1 VTVVTATGALA
12 SLLAACASKN
22 VAVEPVALPPVA
34 AELMTAPA
42 VPRCELPVR
51 EDYDTREV
59 LAYAHCWRVAY
70 FSSTARLYGLQKAVH
85 VREKAAAKAVAVR
98 G

>member
-12 SLLAACASKN
+12 SLLAACASKQ

-34 AELMTAPA
+34 AALMQTPS

-70 FSSTARLYGLQKAVH
+70 FSSTARLYGLQKAVG

>member
-1 VTVVTATGALA
+1 VIAAGALA
-12 SLLAACASKN
+12 SLLGACASKN

-34 AELMTAPA
+34 AELMKVPA
-42 VPRCELPVR
+42 VPRCDLPER
-51 EDYDTREV
+51 TDYDTREV
-59 LAYAHCWRVAY
+59 LAYAHCWRAAY
-70 FSSTARLYGLQKAVH
+70 FLSTTRLYGLQKAVN